1 MDALATASRIDVIS
15 DAICPWCYIGKRQL
29 EIALPLLAKDGRAFD
44 VRWHPFQLN
53 PDMPEE
59 GIDRREYR
67 TAKFGSWE
75 RSQQMD
81 ARITETAASL
91 GLEFH
96 MNRLTRTPNTV
107 AAHRLIG
114 IAGELGVQDVLV
126 EALFEAYFC
135 NGADIGDHQTLAEI
149 GAKAGIDREAILALL
164 AGDEGKQ
171 QILAADQMA
180 RNAGVNGVP
189 SFALQGHI
197 LFSGAVP
204 GAEMASTFTR
214 ALEVLKS
221 RAA

>member
-1 MDALATASRIDVIS
+1 MDAITTASRIDIIS

-29 EIALPLLAKDGRAFD
+29 EIALPLLAKDGLAFD

-53 PDMPEE
+53 PDMPEQ
-59 GIDRREYR
+59 GVDRREYR

-96 MNRLTRTPNTV
+96 MDRLTRTPNTV

-114 IAGELGVQDVLV
+114 IAGELGVQDALV

-149 GAKAGIDREAILALL
+149 GSKAGIDRDAILALL

-180 RNAGVNGVP
+180 RDAGVNGVP

-204 GAEMASTFTR
+204 GAEMASTFIR

>member
-96 MNRLTRTPNTV
+96 MDRLTRTPNTV

-114 IAGELGVQDVLV
+114 VAGELGVQDALV

-135 NGADIGDHQTLAEI
+135 NGADIGDHQTLAEV

>member
-1 MDALATASRIDVIS
+1 MD
-15 DAICPWCYIGKRQL
+15 
-29 EIALPLLAKDGRAFD
+29 
-44 VRWHPFQLN
+44 
-53 PDMPEE
+53 
-59 GIDRREYR
+59 
-67 TAKFGSWE
+67 
-75 RSQQMD
+75 
-81 ARITETAASL
+81 
-91 GLEFH
+91 
-96 MNRLTRTPNTV
+96 RLTRTPNTV

-114 IAGELGVQDVLV
+114 VAGELGVQDALV

-164 AGDEGKQ
+164 AGNEGKQ